1 MYAYLY
7 VANLA
12 RIVCFRSKAFPA
24 GNTRVLSG
32 FRNALIY
39 SCLCGV
45 VRLSRLF
52 RVAERALL
60 TCGRGCLAVRYGLC
74 HGAGR
79 AFRECRKACSGFP
92 NVLRRCSGV
101 VFRCVRN
108 VIMGGME
115 RCPAVF
121 RNLFHEKR
129 LSKYFTSAQ
138 CINMRFRRLFA
149 GDRSCV
155 SGAEEE

>member
-7 VANLA
+7 VVNLA
-12 RIVCFRSKAFPA
+12 RIVCFRSKASPV

-39 SCLCGV
+39 SCLRGM
-45 VRLSRLF
+45 VRLPRLF
-52 RVAERALL
+52 RVAGWALL

-92 NVLRRCSGV
+92 NVLRRCSGS
-101 VFRCVRN
+101 VFRGVRN
-108 VIMGGME
+108 VIMGGWSGV
-115 RCPAVF
+115 RRFSVSCFLKNGCQNILLP
-121 RNLFHEKR
+121 H
-129 LSKYFTSAQ
+129 SA
-138 CINMRFRRLFA
+138 
-149 GDRSCV
+149 
-155 SGAEEE
+155 

>member
-39 SCLCGV
+39 SRLRGV

-52 RVAERALL
+52 RVAGRALL

-108 VIMGGME
+108 VIMGVWSGV
-115 RCPAVF
+115 RRFSVIC
-121 RNLFHEKR
+121 
-129 LSKYFTSAQ
+129 FTKNGCQNILLPHSA
-138 CINMRFRRLFA
+138 
-149 GDRSCV
+149 
-155 SGAEEE
+155 